1 MRCNGYIK
9 RFLSQDEAIDEFGEP
24 VAQQTSWSD
33 PIPCSIKTNNDT
45 RKGKYEDGEFRQASF
60 IILIESESFDA
71 ERVKL
76 SRLGEELGEYRIM
89 SVEPLVTVGRT
100 QIMV

>member
-60 IILIESESFDA
+60 IILIESVGFDA